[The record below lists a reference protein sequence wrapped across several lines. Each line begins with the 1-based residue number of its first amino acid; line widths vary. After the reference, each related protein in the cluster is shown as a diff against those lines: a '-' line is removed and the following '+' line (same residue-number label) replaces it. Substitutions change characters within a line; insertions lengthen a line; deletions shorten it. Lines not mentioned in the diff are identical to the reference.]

1 MTLKFMGQILET
13 KIISPNKIHIFL
25 ELTSKEAQTL
35 KNHAKKI
42 HIFSENLCT
51 HETEIIQRG
60 AKMGTQYVLIPLS
73 LKSRNKPRLSEILY
87 QKIETKTKTFYI
99 AIAKKTY

>member
-1 MTLKFMGQILET
+1 MGQILKT
-13 KIISPNKIHIFL
+13 KIMPSNKIHIYL
-25 ELTSKEAQTL
+25 ELSPEEAQNL

-51 HETEIIQRG
+51 HQTKIIQRG
-60 AKMGTQYVLIPLS
+60 AKMGAKYVSVPLS
-73 LKSRNKPRLSEILY
+73 LKSRKRPKLSEILY

-99 AIAKKTY
+99 ATAKKDPLYN